1 MLFKETVTT
10 GHTMGEAQQCE
21 IQLTPQVLTFF
32 KKNHPYHIVIDDIQ
46 LVQLDE
52 FQQICTIYAS
62 NRNLTIENFPLGRL
76 SKFLLTLTYLI
87 HITKPCKRIIHQYS
101 WNFVLKRQKLPDI
114 LCVYPVTLSIESQVK
129 MENFYHKQKQLRY
142 KIETIEDD
150 DAVEFNESNSEWS
163 LGTWEIK

>member
-1 MLFKETVTT
+1 MKQNYTLKMINEVWTKW
-10 GHTMGEAQQCE
+10 
-21 IQLTPQVLTFF
+21 QLRP
-32 KKNHPYHIVIDDIQ
+32 KNVITQIFQ
-46 LVQLDE
+46 SLYYFISTLVQLDE
-52 FQQICTIYAS
+52 FQQICTVYAS

-87 HITKPCKRIIHQYS
+87 HITKPCKTIIHQYS

-129 MENFYHKQKQLRY
+129 MEKFYHKQKQLRY